1 MKKKKKGKHNYFTL
15 SVDIHTAR
23 ASWIRNREML
33 KSNNG
38 RSEAAERA
46 SKQAKVLAKTFPF
59 KRVHG
64 CVCVCVVSTIYLH
77 SFPLLMMLYSSFF
90 GLRANYFQ
98 IKIPVIAVYFIF
110 FVHCSHKMFVFA
122 FYSLFLCL
130 WLWALGSALADV
142 HQHLHFA
149 NCSRST

>member
-1 MKKKKKGKHNYFTL
+1 MKKKKKKGKHNYFTL

-64 CVCVCVVSTIYLH
+64 CVCVRYVDNLFALISIADDALQL
-77 SFPLLMMLYSSFF
+77 FFRSSC
-90 GLRANYFQ
+90 
-98 IKIPVIAVYFIF
+98 K
-110 FVHCSHKMFVFA
+110 
-122 FYSLFLCL
+122 LF
-130 WLWALGSALADV
+130 S
-142 HQHLHFA
+142 
-149 NCSRST
+149 N

>member
-1 MKKKKKGKHNYFTL
+1 MNSWIRSFLFFDRLILFSRNKSKEKQQTFHYNEEEEEERQTQLFHFERGYKYT
-15 SVDIHTAR
+15 

-64 CVCVCVVSTIYLH
+64 CVCVRYVDNLFALISIADDALQL
-77 SFPLLMMLYSSFF
+77 FFRSSC
-90 GLRANYFQ
+90 
-98 IKIPVIAVYFIF
+98 K
-110 FVHCSHKMFVFA
+110 
-122 FYSLFLCL
+122 LF
-130 WLWALGSALADV
+130 S
-142 HQHLHFA
+142 
-149 NCSRST
+149 N